1 MNQDQGIRTISD
13 LTTCRNITV
22 LYLYNNQITT
32 IEARPVLTLLFIPR
46 GQLRKDLEV
55 SKLF

>member
-32 IEARPVLTLLFIPR
+32 IEARPLFNPT
-46 GQLRKDLEV
+46 
-55 SKLF
+55 FYT